1 MSHLLDSPTFLG
13 CALRPAGL
21 SARVRELLA
30 QPATQC
36 AVSAVTFWELSLK
49 HSLGKLELTGV
60 RPDEFPRLAEQMHF
74 PVLPLDGLTAATFH
88 RLPAAGH
95 RDPFD
100 RLLVWQAIRLQLT
113 LISKD
118 AALDAYGRSGLQ
130 RFW

>member
-1 MSHLLDSPTFLG
+1 LSYLIDSHAFLW

-21 SARVRELLA
+21 SLRVRELLA
-30 QPATQC
+30 QPATRC

-60 RPDEFPRLAEQMHF
+60 TPEEFPRVAARMHF
-74 PVLPLDGLTAATFH
+74 AVLPLDGATSATFH
-88 RLPAAGH
+88 QLPAAGH

-100 RLLVWQAIRLQLT
+100 RLLVWQAIRADLT
-113 LISKD
+113 LVSKD
-118 AALDAYGRSGLQ
+118 TALDVYSEAGLR